1 MTAILFLTRYITID
15 HPLFFSRNQFTHP
28 CNGSE
33 TEVREDS
40 RRSQGFLS
48 GRALR
53 LIGSAAKSSGGPP
66 RDRQAQLI
74 TPAPPQETAPRG
86 PVGLRATAPAPSV
99 GLATRMHAKKA
110 ITNDRSRWAQEKTPS
125 PYPAAYPH
133 LKSSASPRDYDQPLS
148 TSGKNRPA
156 IFARPTS
163 GSSLGAAPP
172 PEMNRRLKR

>member
-74 TPAPPQETAPRG
+74 TPAPPQRDRTQGSGRPQGHSPGPLCRARHTHACQEGHYQRQK
-86 PVGLRATAPAPSV
+86 PVGPGEDPKSLPSRV
-99 GLATRMHAKKA
+99 
-110 ITNDRSRWAQEKTPS
+110 PS
-125 PYPAAYPH
+125 P
-133 LKSSASPRDYDQPLS
+133 
-148 TSGKNRPA
+148 
-156 IFARPTS
+156 
-163 GSSLGAAPP
+163 
-172 PEMNRRLKR
+172 